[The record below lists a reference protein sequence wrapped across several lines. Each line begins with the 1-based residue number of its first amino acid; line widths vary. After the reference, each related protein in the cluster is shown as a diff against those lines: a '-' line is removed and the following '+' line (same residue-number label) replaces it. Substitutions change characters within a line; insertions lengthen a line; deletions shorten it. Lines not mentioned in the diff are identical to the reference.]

1 MIRANPTPKRG
12 LAQTQLFASLLVAR
26 IMPAFSLIF
35 ALLLLTSS
43 LSSAS
48 AATDT
53 PAAATPA
60 PEVAPAAATA
70 QEAAPPATPPEA
82 APPAATPPPASR
94 PIGNPR
100 PKRSA
105 IAGDR
110 ESLDRTTREIVDTLP
125 PAQRRHVLETL
136 KKVWKDADVRVAR
149 KNLRLATENHRQTV
163 RLAME
168 EIDPDVATTLQ
179 PLLDQLLKS
188 GVGPNGW
195 ADRSPPASS
204 QDGAP
209 RYLRLLGVSANAL
222 ATMTPPE
229 RALLDSARTRV
240 MQDPRVRQAAAALA
254 AQTGPSRSRGPAM
267 QELRRT
273 TRAVAIELEPAIGP
287 ASAKIDESGAHQKA
301 KTHALSPN
309 P

>member
-1 MIRANPTPKRG
+1 
-12 LAQTQLFASLLVAR
+12 
-26 IMPAFSLIF
+26 MPAFSLIF

-48 AATDT
+48 AATDTPTTDTPTTDTPTTDT

-82 APPAATPPPASR
+82 VPPAATPPPASR
-94 PIGNPR
+94 PAGNPR
-100 PKRSA
+100 PKRPT

-149 KNLRLATENHRQTV
+149 ENLRLATENYRQTV

-188 GVGPNGW
+188 GIGPNGW
-195 ADRSPPASS
+195 ADRSPPAAS

-209 RYLRLLGVSANAL
+209 RYLRLLGVSADAL
-222 ATMTPPE
+222 ATMTPSE

-254 AQTGPSRSRGPAM
+254 AQTGPSRNRGPAM
-267 QELRRT
+267 QELRRA
-273 TRAVAIELEPAIGP
+273 TRAVAIELEPAIAPLLQKSTPP
-287 ASAKIDESGAHQKA
+287 APIKKQK
-301 KTHALSPN
+301 TTP
-309 P
+309 